1 VASVVSAVKTEPA
14 LAVGVEI
21 AGLAT
26 DRQVAA
32 PIASETA
39 TSLAAAAETATP
51 LVEVPEAPRD
61 TTAQALAP
69 VAVAAAAALVGLEVV
84 AAGGAGK
91 RRRL

>member
-1 VASVVSAVKTEPA
+1 MVA
-14 LAVGVEI
+14 EI

-26 DRQVAA
+26 GRQPAVRILSGAA
-32 PIASETA
+32 I
-39 TSLAAAAETATP
+39 SLGAVAETATP
-51 LVEVPEAPRD
+51 LVEVPEVPRD

-69 VAVAAAAALVGLEVV
+69 VAVAAAAALVGLEVEAAVVV